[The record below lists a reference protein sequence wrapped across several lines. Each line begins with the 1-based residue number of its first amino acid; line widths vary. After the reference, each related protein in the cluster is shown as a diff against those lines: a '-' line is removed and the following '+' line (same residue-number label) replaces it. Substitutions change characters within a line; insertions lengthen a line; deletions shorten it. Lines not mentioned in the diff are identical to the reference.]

1 MKNKQ
6 RFQEAVEKYSQQ
18 AYLQRSQTR
27 AKFLAETSSAI
38 TKAID
43 GLAAIVVAGE
53 LDDPS
58 EILMVLDQ
66 LEAKTSALIPKHSP
80 SNELRNWKFPKT

>member
-27 AKFLAETSSAI
+27 ARFLAETSNAI

-53 LDDPS
+53 LKDPS
-58 EILMVLDQ
+58 GVLNTLDQ
-66 LEAKTSALIPKHSP
+66 LEAQISVLIPQQ
-80 SNELRNWKFPKT
+80 LRGSVSEEWKYPEP